1 MNAVFGIQQYLK
13 MTLGKG
19 LYFKKTSSYD
29 IEIFSD
35 ADWVGSITNQRSTSR
50 YCTYVWGNLVSW
62 WSKKKSVVACS
73 STKVEFRAMTDNICE
88 GIWLKRLLVEL
99 RIPIEKSMKMSCDNQ
114 ATISIAKNPIHHD
127 RTKHVEIDHHFI
139 KEKIEE

>member
-35 ADWVGSITNQRSTSR
+35 ADWVGSITNQRSTLR
-50 YCTYVWGNLVSW
+50 YCT
-62 WSKKKSVVACS
+62 
-73 STKVEFRAMTDNICE
+73 
-88 GIWLKRLLVEL
+88 
-99 RIPIEKSMKMSCDNQ
+99 
-114 ATISIAKNPIHHD
+114 
-127 RTKHVEIDHHFI
+127 
-139 KEKIEE
+139 